1 MLVIHSSKSRM
12 QKPCPNTQF
21 HFPLFYAS
29 IMVVMEKWVEGILMN
44 VVGQICINLGKY
56 RQLE

>member
-1 MLVIHSSKSRM
+1 
-12 QKPCPNTQF
+12 
-21 HFPLFYAS
+21 
-29 IMVVMEKWVEGILMN
+29 MVVMEKWVEGILMN